1 MIALIKTDRNKSSIL
16 QKLKKTVLA
25 QRSLFSSKSLAERI
39 PKILNDVLLCTR
51 KNASLERIKN
61 SSTDLIN
68 NKKGTNINIG
78 SNSSY
83 CNDKNDNNGNDKI
96 NCDGD
101 GNNKFI
107 NGHGSDD
114 GSRGKSG
121 NRLGEKLN
129 ISETTFRSNSKNIL
143 GSHTKNCDL
152 LHLPEGTEEFSMN
165 TTCRAN
171 KFKLEEMLIFR
182 MTPNILNLLRRI
194 QRFEQV
200 CYKYRLLWFDLL
212 LHSMI
217 FIMLL

>member
-143 GSHTKNCDL
+143 GSQTKHCDL
-152 LHLPEGTEEFSMN
+152 LHLPEGNKEFSMN

-171 KFKLEEMLIFR
+171 KFKLEEMLLKVVSLILSFS
-182 MTPNILNLLRRI
+182 PNLFPLFPLLPSS
-194 QRFEQV
+194 
-200 CYKYRLLWFDLL
+200 LP
-212 LHSMI
+212 
-217 FIMLL
+217 